1 MARQGLGAT
10 IRNHPESDGDNQIF
24 IRGHSAYAL
33 QRHAILQSLTEDCL
47 SMVACQHSR
56 RYVLVFDLLTTLWGV
71 GLVPIRLITGENTMN
86 IANKIMNFIKD
97 ERGAEGVE
105 YPLIAVVV
113 GGGAA
118 AGVTA
123 LKEATQDKTTLLTT
137 QVTNVGIS

>member
-1 MARQGLGAT
+1 M
-10 IRNHPESDGDNQIF
+10 S
-24 IRGHSAYAL
+24 
-33 QRHAILQSLTEDCL
+33 
-47 SMVACQHSR
+47 
-56 RYVLVFDLLTTLWGV
+56 
-71 GLVPIRLITGENTMN
+71 

-123 LKEATQDKTTLLTT
+123 LKEATQEKTTLLTT